1 MAAQRAE
8 LHKSPFAVL
17 CVHSESCPDQHR
29 RGDDPE
35 ADTDPLVNARHVHDD
50 EHHEQGKQ
58 SSGKDEQVLALEP
71 LELRA
76 AANPLVDRVLCHVT
90 GRMSVRWWRPRSG
103 RYRHRTSSPLSLRC
117 PGRPTRIL
125 SRPSHHRSAR
135 LRLLWH
141 KSIWSRGQ
149 NRM

>member
-17 CVHSESCPDQHR
+17 CIHSEGRPDQHR
-29 RGDDPE
+29 RGDDSE
-35 ADTDPLVNARHVHDD
+35 TDACPLVHACHVHDD
-50 EHHEQGKQ
+50 EHHEQSKQ
-58 SSGKDEQVLALEP
+58 SSGEDEQVLALEP

-76 AANPLVDRVLCHVT
+76 AADSLVDRIPCHVT
-90 GRMSVRWWRPRSG
+90 GRMSVRWWRLRSG
-103 RYRHRTSSPLSLRC
+103 RYKHRTSSPLSLRC

-125 SRPSHHRSAR
+125 SRPSRHRSDR

-141 KSIWSRGQ
+141 KSIWFRGQ
-149 NRM
+149 KRM

>member
-17 CVHSESCPDQHR
+17 CIHSESRPDQHR

-35 ADTDPLVNARHVHDD
+35 ADTDPLVNACHVHDD
-50 EHHEQGKQ
+50 EHYEQSKQ
-58 SSGKDEQVLALEP
+58 PAGENEQVLALEP

-76 AANPLVDRVLCHVT
+76 AADSLVDRIPCHVT
-90 GRMSVRWWRPRSG
+90 GRMSVRWWRLRSG

-125 SRPSHHRSAR
+125 SRPSRHRSAR
-135 LRLLWH
+135 LRLLWR
-141 KSIWSRGQ
+141 KSILSRGQ